1 MRDKMTKVESL
12 AKLHRQ
18 TTGAEIDLQT
28 LQSKWEDMTVL
39 LASYDQVAKE
49 QMEQLKQSTKERA
62 NQAKAKVDKLKSK
75 WQQGK
80 PTDERGLMS
89 RPKEMKQFSDFV
101 AEKHAEMLE
110 LSTELAEIDQ
120 QLIVFGLEPLDI
132 KILTNLFRTQ
142 GSMPTICKP
151 VTIVRVYG
159 KRERRT
165 AVFNFFHCSLQ

>member
-101 AEKHAEMLE
+101 AEKHAEML
-110 LSTELAEIDQ
+110 
-120 QLIVFGLEPLDI
+120 
-132 KILTNLFRTQ
+132 KYRT
-142 GSMPTICKP
+142 S
-151 VTIVRVYG
+151 
-159 KRERRT
+159 
-165 AVFNFFHCSLQ
+165 